1 MYHVATLV
9 KSCYKFNM
17 FTGIIEE
24 IGEIK
29 SFRRTASDSA
39 QLEVLCSKVLDGI
52 NLGDSIA
59 INGVC
64 QTVVEFGTNFFKVEV
79 SPETLAV
86 TNFSRITAGEK
97 VNLERALTP
106 TTRMGGHI
114 VQGHIDQTGELLKVE
129 KLDNFYN
136 MYFET
141 SDTKYIVKKGS
152 IAVNGI
158 SLTVADVNE
167 TCFKIAVIPH
177 TFENTTL
184 KNLQTGGQVNIETD
198 ILGRYVEKFLSLND
212 NTAKS
217 KISMEFLRE
226 NGFV

>member
-1 MYHVATLV
+1 
-9 KSCYKFNM
+9 M

-29 SFRRTASDSA
+29 SFQCNTV
-39 QLEVLCSKVLDGI
+39 LEVSCHKILEDVK
-52 NLGDSIA
+52 LGDSIA

-64 QTVVEFGTNFFKVEV
+64 QTVIEFSKNSFKVEV

-86 TNFSRITAGEK
+86 TNFSQLKSGMK

-141 SDTKYIVKKGS
+141 SDTKYIVNDKLRDVIKNNLKIMDQTAFALAKDNNLPIVVFKLSDIDSVKKIIEGDGS
-152 IAVNGI
+152 QSNPFI
-158 SLTVADVNE
+158 
-167 TCFKIAVIPH
+167 
-177 TFENTTL
+177 
-184 KNLQTGGQVNIETD
+184 IEEE
-198 ILGRYVEKFLSLND
+198 I
-212 NTAKS
+212 
-217 KISMEFLRE
+217 
-226 NGFV
+226 

>member
-1 MYHVATLV
+1 
-9 KSCYKFNM
+9 M

-29 SFRRTASDSA
+29 SFCSSASGSA
-39 QLEVLCSKVLDGI
+39 RLEVLCSKVLDRI

-86 TNFSRITAGEK
+86 TTFSHIMVGEK

-106 TTRMGGHI
+106 ITRMGGHI
-114 VQGHIDQTGELLKVE
+114 VQGHVDLTGRLLKVE

-158 SLTVADVNE
+158 SLTIADVNE
-167 TCFKIAVIPH
+167 TGFKIAVIPH

-184 KNLQTGGQVNIETD
+184 KNLKIDGLVNIETD

-212 NTAKS
+212 NTGKS

>member
-1 MYHVATLV
+1 
-9 KSCYKFNM
+9 M

-29 SFRRTASDSA
+29 SFQNNTV
-39 QLEVLCSKVLDGI
+39 LEVLCRKVLDSI
-52 NLGDSIA
+52 KPGDSIA

-64 QTVVEFGTNFFKVEV
+64 QTVVEFGKDFFKVEV

-86 TNFSRITAGEK
+86 TNFSKLSTGEK

-106 TTRMGGHI
+106 TSRMGGHI
-114 VQGHIDQTGELLKVE
+114 VQGHVDQTAIFLKAE

-136 MYFET
+136 LYFET
-141 SDTKYIVKKGS
+141 KDTKYIVRKGA

-184 KNLQTGGQVNIETD
+184 KFIKADDCVNIETD
-198 ILGRYVEKFLSLND
+198 ILGRYIEKFLSLND
-212 NTAKS
+212 NNKS

>member
-1 MYHVATLV
+1 M
-9 KSCYKFNM
+9 
-17 FTGIIEE
+17 
-24 IGEIK
+24 
-29 SFRRTASDSA
+29 
-39 QLEVLCSKVLDGI
+39 LEVLCSKVLEEVK
-52 NLGDSIA
+52 LGDSIA

-64 QTVVEFGTNFFKVEV
+64 QTVVEFGSVFFKVEV

-86 TNFSRITAGEK
+86 TNFSQIKPGEK

-114 VQGHIDQTGELLKVE
+114 VQGHVDQTGKLLKVE

-136 MYFET
+136 LYFET
-141 SDTKYIVKKGS
+141 TDTKYIVKKGS

-177 TFENTTL
+177 TFANTTL
-184 KNLQTGGQVNIETD
+184 SSLKIGETVNIETD
-198 ILGRYVEKFLSLND
+198 ILGRYLEKFLSPQD
-212 NTAKS
+212 NKS